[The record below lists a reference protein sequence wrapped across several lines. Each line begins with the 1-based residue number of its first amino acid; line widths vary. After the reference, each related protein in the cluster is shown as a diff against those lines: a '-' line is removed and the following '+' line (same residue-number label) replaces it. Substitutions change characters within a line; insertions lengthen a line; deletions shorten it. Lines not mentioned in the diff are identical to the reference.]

1 MIRVVEVERGDR
13 FGFADKR
20 VEVAEHRRGG
30 RERVCWEGSCGILK
44 LYEGQR
50 VPRHAGIYYGE
61 AVFAQLG
68 GYTFTLGVIVFGVAL
83 RSDHQIGRCV
93 QGGAGVRLRVSTW
106 IKARRF
112 RGILRGL
119 RTIRAI

>member
-1 MIRVVEVERGDR
+1 MIRVVEIERGDCV
-13 FGFADKR
+13 R
-20 VEVAEHRRGG
+20 VIGQRVKVAERRRGG

-50 VPRHAGIYYGE
+50 IPRHAGIHHGE

-68 GYTFTLGVIVFGVAL
+68 GDALALGVIVLGVAL
-83 RSDHQIGRCV
+83 RSNHQIGRDV

-106 IKARRF
+106 IKAHRF